1 MPNTTPPAPA
11 SRPGKIAPDDRPPI
25 NAEWLTRMRE
35 QKPEFLRRLF
45 DVFQAEEPQRLALLV
60 QATLMGDLEQTRFL
74 AHSLKGGAA
83 TLGMERLRD
92 ACRELEFAARDGDT
106 AAMAQRLVPVTREME
121 AVFLAM
127 RTALAP
133 V

>member
-1 MPNTTPPAPA
+1 M
-11 SRPGKIAPDDRPPI
+11 SI
-25 NAEWLTRMRE
+25 
-35 QKPEFLRRLF
+35 
-45 DVFQAEEPQRLALLV
+45 QAV
-60 QATLMGDLEQTRFL
+60 GMGDLEQTRFL